1 MQRTTF
7 KMEEINIKEDHINV
21 VVSKH
26 FRTCC
31 LLRVVCCAFSSFFFC
46 FHLIFFFPRFPFPRF
61 PFPSYNGSLS
71 SNSNFSTHW
80 KSQRQWLEREGYD
93 VNSTTTIEQFW
104 IDTYYYHWNVSEI
117 ASQQKPWRIQPM
129 QLTKSSR
136 TLYVGGT
143 ASYETVEDSFQHN
156 LQLVKELIDDTRNYP
171 SLSDSPSAIENL
183 VFTINCSRC
192 VHFCCQSIIFCIIF
206 SSVAKTHFFCYI
218 FLFLFFFFSGWKNLL
233 ELTTRHGVT
242 F

>member
-46 FHLIFFFPRFPFPRF
+46 FHLIFFFPRFPFPRFPFPRFPFPRF

-192 VHFCCQSIIFCIIF
+192 VHFCCQSI
-206 SSVAKTHFFCYI
+206 FFV
-218 FLFLFFFFSGWKNLL
+218 LFFRPLQKLNFFVIYFYFYFFFFQVG
-233 ELTTRHGVT
+233 RIC
-242 F
+242 